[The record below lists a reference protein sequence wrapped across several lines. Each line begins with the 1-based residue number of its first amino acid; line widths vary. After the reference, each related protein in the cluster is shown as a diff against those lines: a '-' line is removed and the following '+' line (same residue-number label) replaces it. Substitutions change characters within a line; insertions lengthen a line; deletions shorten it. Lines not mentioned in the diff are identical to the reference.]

1 MQSEYIHNYDTTIP
15 VLRLTTNI
23 YKNSWTRLLTRQDLD
38 LIHTVTFICS
48 VYEPPNLSKEISRP
62 QCRDGTPSSRQRD
75 AMFTTMRIVKF
86 SFISLSMN
94 SNTNHCPEKRLH
106 EHRRALKLRKRVD
119 LRSFVLLLQVFLR
132 IFPFWTRVFP
142 WQPPTELSR
151 RAKNVSRSWLVE
163 DSDVSSKWWFKRRN
177 RVVKMANFR
186 KDFLLFVQLPSLGG
200 SGFWKSKLS
209 SIDSCKNYLKTHK
222 KA

>member
-106 EHRRALKLRKRVD
+106 EHRRALKLQKRVD
-119 LRSFVLLLQVFLR
+119 LRSFVLL
-132 IFPFWTRVFP
+132 
-142 WQPPTELSR
+142 
-151 RAKNVSRSWLVE
+151 
-163 DSDVSSKWWFKRRN
+163 
-177 RVVKMANFR
+177 
-186 KDFLLFVQLPSLGG
+186 VQ
-200 SGFWKSKLS
+200 
-209 SIDSCKNYLKTHK
+209 
-222 KA
+222 